1 MAKLYFKYGAMDSGK
16 STILLQTAHNYESLG
31 YNVFL
36 IKPKIDD
43 KGEDTIC
50 SRLGISRKVNKLIDT
65 NEEIKIPDID
75 NLGCILVDEVQ
86 FLSREQIDQ
95 LDSIVREL
103 NVPVIAF
110 GLRTDFLGK
119 GFEGSSRLL
128 EIADTIEEIKTLCKC
143 GKKATKHLRKVNGE
157 ISTGGE
163 QVLIDNKDNV
173 EYLSVCGQC
182 FYDNLKR
189 RENDRNSN

>member
-31 YNVFL
+31 YEVFL

-43 KGEDTIC
+43 KGEDSIC
-50 SRLGISRKVNKLIDT
+50 SRLGISRKVDKLVDRNEPID
-65 NEEIKIPDID
+65 IPNIT

-110 GLRTDFLGK
+110 GLRTDFLGN

-143 GKKATKHLRKVNGE
+143 GKKATKHLRKANGKV
-157 ISTGGE
+157 STEGE
-163 QVLIDNKDNV
+163 QVLIDNKADV
-173 EYLSVCGQC
+173 EYSSVCGHC
-182 FYDNLKR
+182 FYKNLKK
-189 RENDRNSN
+189 